1 MRLTD
6 VQRNDL
12 KDVVLTVRTT
22 KENANWLK
30 KNNVS
35 PSLLFDEAMKELM
48 EQVENQKETEKN
60 FVKFISPKKK

>member
-12 KDVVLTVRTT
+12 KDVVVTVRTT
-22 KENANWLK
+22 QENFNWLK
-30 KNNVS
+30 KNKIS
-35 PSLLFDEAMKELM
+35 PSLLFDESIKELRQ
-48 EQVENQKETEKN
+48 EVENQKETEKN